1 MVIVREIR
9 RWRISGGLF
18 IGLGVPLNY
27 QAFTN
32 DSLTLMYEG
41 VRGALASDDTTKA
54 QGGETRFRVRET
66 PDWKQ
71 PAADLDSEMLKRECF
86 SKSSI
91 GRKIRRSF
99 RSSDEAFRASVSTAT
114 AFLLASGRSEVS
126 GPRLRQLAGRYPM
139 AVAGLLI
146 AISISC

>member
-1 MVIVREIR
+1 MREIR

-66 PDWKQ
+66 PDGSS
-71 PAADLDSEMLKRECF
+71 PLRISILKC
-86 SKSSI
+86 SSVNV
-91 GRKIRRSF
+91 F
-99 RSSDEAFRASVSTAT
+99 RSHRLV
-114 AFLLASGRSEVS
+114 GRS
-126 GPRLRQLAGRYPM
+126 GAPRLRQLAGRYPM

>member
-1 MVIVREIR
+1 VVIVREIR

-71 PAADLDSEMLKRECF
+71 PAADLDSEMLKRGMFFEV
-86 SKSSI
+86 I
-91 GRKIRRSF
+91 
-99 RSSDEAFRASVSTAT
+99 DW
-114 AFLLASGRSEVS
+114 SEDQA
-126 GPRLRQLAGRYPM
+126 QLPFE
-139 AVAGLLI
+139 
-146 AISISC
+146 

>member
-1 MVIVREIR
+1 VVIVREIR

-54 QGGETRFRVRET
+54 QGGK
-66 PDWKQ
+66 PDFASARR
-71 PAADLDSEMLKRECF
+71 PTGSSPLRISILKCSSAECF

>member
-1 MVIVREIR
+1 VRESR
-9 RWRISGGLF
+9 RGRISGGLF
-18 IGLGVPLNY
+18 IGLEVPLNY

-32 DSLTLMYEG
+32 DSLTMMYEG
-41 VRGALASDDTTKA
+41 LRGALMIRLRRREGKPDFASARRPTGSSTL
-54 QGGETRFRVRET
+54 RI
-66 PDWKQ
+66 
-71 PAADLDSEMLKRECF
+71 SSLKCSSAECF
-86 SKSSI
+86 SKASI